1 MVISGHKNKPWFSPA
16 AGSQKGKVDNCKPS
30 AAAVAAVP
38 QASASAPLPKV
49 SPAASGSAGGKL
61 NQDDD
66 VSIESSTAA
75 AKEDG
80 TSEVVAA
87 ASAGM
92 PVSEEKTTRTYVAS
106 EESISAV
113 TTAVEEEPGQE
124 TVAAVQGQ
132 LSMMVVAANPRLQEV
147 SALPRG
153 TVVKAKLFVEEEE
166 DESCAPETMEEDTT
180 AAVDVT
186 VGDDLAGTSV
196 VAPAAGG
203 KEDSEQQQQQQRQKD
218 DENMAAEGQP
228 EDVVELPSAD
238 VKRDESVVTITTIP
252 EKEKHVTLGASA
264 AIAVS
269 TEPAHMQEERDE
281 NLASSLR
288 SEGERQEE
296 TRPEDA
302 VVAPD
307 EGQDEQQQVN
317 EAGAC
322 TADPA
327 KQRSGDAQ
335 AVPQVF
341 MQPASGEE
349 DEQQQH
355 VVLVQEIDAASETT
369 QSASPAHVVMPE
381 EERDEERSR
390 TNDEPT
396 PSVLPQNESDVAPLL
411 PPQEED
417 PKASVMPSQPDD
429 EADIVPVPQGCAV
442 VTENAPR
449 VVGEPG
455 ASGKL
460 EAAADVGLGE
470 ERAVAVPGHA
480 GLVVDEETRSLV
492 EGSKYLRFEDDERTV
507 LCTLTGKKLAP
518 DYIGILYYM
527 GSRRVQQVVVEGPV
541 SMSDYDGMFLVED
554 PADDGFVFCELTGM
568 RMFKSKAAVDQHIN
582 GQPFKEMMAMLRA
595 KLES

>member
-1 MVISGHKNKPWFSPA
+1 
-16 AGSQKGKVDNCKPS
+16 
-30 AAAVAAVP
+30 
-38 QASASAPLPKV
+38 
-49 SPAASGSAGGKL
+49 
-61 NQDDD
+61 
-66 VSIESSTAA
+66 
-75 AKEDG
+75 
-80 TSEVVAA
+80 
-87 ASAGM
+87 
-92 PVSEEKTTRTYVAS
+92 
-106 EESISAV
+106 
-113 TTAVEEEPGQE
+113 
-124 TVAAVQGQ
+124 
-132 LSMMVVAANPRLQEV
+132 VVAANPRLQEV

-196 VAPAAGG
+196 VAPAAAG
-203 KEDSEQQQQQQRQKD
+203 KEGSEQQQEQQEQQQD
-218 DENMAAEGQP
+218 DENMAADGQP

-238 VKRDESVVTITTIP
+238 MKQDESVVTIMTIP
-252 EKEKHVTLGASA
+252 EKENHVTLGASA

-269 TEPAHMQEERDE
+269 TEPAHMEKERDE
-281 NLASSLR
+281 NPVSSLR

-296 TRPEDA
+296 TRPQGA
-302 VVAPD
+302 VGAPD

-327 KQRSGDAQ
+327 KQGSGDAQ
-335 AVPQVF
+335 AAPQVV

-355 VVLVQEIDAASETT
+355 VVLVQETDAASGTT

-381 EERDEERSR
+381 EERKEDRSR
-390 TNDEPT
+390 TNDDPM
-396 PSVLPQNESDVAPLL
+396 PSALPQNDGDLAPLL

-417 PKASVMPSQPDD
+417 PEASVMPSQPED
-429 EADIVPVPQGCAV
+429 EADIAPVSQGYAV

-455 ASGKL
+455 AAGKL
-460 EAAADVGLGE
+460 ETAADAGLGE

-492 EGSKYLRFEDDERTV
+492 EGSKYLRLEDDERTV

-518 DYIGILYYM
+518 DYIGILNYM
-527 GSRRVQQVVVEGPV
+527 GSRRVQQLVVEGPV
-541 SMSDYDGMFLVED
+541 SMSPDLGKQGI
-554 PADDGFVFCELTGM
+554 PGGQT
-568 RMFKSKAAVDQHIN
+568 DQW
-582 GQPFKEMMAMLRA
+582 K
-595 KLES
+595 